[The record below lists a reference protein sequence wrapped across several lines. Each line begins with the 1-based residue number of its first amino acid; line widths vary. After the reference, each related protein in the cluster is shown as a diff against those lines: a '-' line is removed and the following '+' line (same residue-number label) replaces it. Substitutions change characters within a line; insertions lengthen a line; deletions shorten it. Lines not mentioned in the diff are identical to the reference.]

1 MRPTFLADTY
11 EEAVSAVRD
20 NFNMFGEWAK
30 HDPRKIR
37 TKMAFEHEMADED
50 YNLSYFDFNQKHDL
64 ILVGSPETVREQIE
78 ELVAETGC
86 QSPGAVPELPGAQ
99 LQAGD
104 AQPGPVRLRGY
115 PTLQLGASGFVGGG
129 QLRPEATS
137 GFGGRGVSEPPTS

>member
-20 NFNMFGEWAK
+20 NFNMFGEWAR

-37 TKMAFEHEMADED
+37 TKMAFAHEMAAED

-78 ELVAETGC
+78 ELAAETGC
-86 QSPGAVPELPGAQ
+86 RHLALFLNFPGLSFEQVMHSLD
-99 LQAGD
+99 LF
-104 AQPGPVRLRGY
+104 
-115 PTLQLGASGFVGGG
+115 ASEVIPHFN
-129 QLRPEATS
+129 
-137 GFGGRGVSEPPTS
+137 